1 MHCKYGFKQIE
12 IQCNKTIFFCSGDGT
27 CKHVAALLFGLQAFV
42 QSLTDRSAIGVTD
55 QLAKW
60 TNPTRSS
67 RPVKVIQ
74 LDLRRDTNGET
85 PTKPTGQFYKPVYTP
100 QQEVENKSI
109 EKQVYKLMKT
119 EELEACAA
127 YTLSD
132 SSESEYEF
140 ENTVHDNVLDLAKT
154 ANNTFENFLNV
165 LKMYYN
171 RDVCEQIFQDSK
183 SQSSCDTWFYQR
195 LGRITASIVH
205 SCLHFTGRN
214 ENGFLIKQILGQY
227 NNSNINVASLNHGKK
242 YEIKAR
248 DMYIEEQQTCHGN
261 FNCDLSGFVISR
273 EIPYIGAS
281 PDGFVQCDC
290 CGKGCIEIKCPFLY
304 AKNTAFEAVCH
315 DSKNFEIIQGVPSLV
330 KKESSPYFCQ
340 IQCQLAVTKREWCD
354 LVIYTHSGIFTHR
367 VNFDASLWEKITDK
381 LAGFY
386 KKYVYSKL
394 CP

>member
-1 MHCKYGFKQIE
+1 M
-12 IQCNKTIFFCSGDGT
+12 
-27 CKHVAALLFGLQAFV
+27 
-42 QSLTDRSAIGVTD
+42 
-55 QLAKW
+55 
-60 TNPTRSS
+60 
-67 RPVKVIQ
+67 Q
-74 LDLRRDTNGET
+74 LDLRRDPNGET
-85 PTKPTGQFYKPVYTP
+85 PTKPTGQFYNPVYTP

-109 EKQVYKLMKT
+109 EKHVYKLMKT

-132 SSESEYEF
+132 SPETEYEF

-171 RDVCEQIFQDSK
+171 RDVCQQIFKDSK
-183 SQSSCDTWFYQR
+183 SQNSCDTWVYQR

-227 NNSNINVASLNHGKK
+227 NNSSINVASLNHGKRYGK
-242 YEIKAR
+242 RYEIKSR
-248 DMYIEEQQTCHGN
+248 DMYIEQQTCHEN

-273 EIPYIGAS
+273 ESPYIGGS

-304 AKNTAFEAVCH
+304 AKNTAFEA
-315 DSKNFEIIQGVPSLV
+315 
-330 KKESSPYFCQ
+330 
-340 IQCQLAVTKREWCD
+340 
-354 LVIYTHSGIFTHR
+354 
-367 VNFDASLWEKITDK
+367 
-381 LAGFY
+381 
-386 KKYVYSKL
+386 
-394 CP
+394 

>member
-1 MHCKYGFKQIE
+1 M
-12 IQCNKTIFFCSGDGT
+12 
-27 CKHVAALLFGLQAFV
+27 FGLQAFD

-74 LDLRRDTNGET
+74 LDLRRDPNSET

-100 QQEVENKSI
+100 QKENKSI
-109 EKQVYKLMKT
+109 KKQVYKLMKT
-119 EELEACAA
+119 EELEPCAA

-140 ENTVHDNVLDLAKT
+140 ENPVHDNVLDLAKT
-154 ANNTFENFLNV
+154 ANYTFENFLNV

-183 SQSSCDTWFYQR
+183 SQSSSNTWFYQH

-214 ENGFLIKQILGQY
+214 ENGFIIKQILGQY
-227 NNSNINVASLNHGKK
+227 NNSSINVASLNHGKK

-248 DMYIEEQQTCHGN
+248 DMNIEEQQTCHGN
-261 FNCDLSGFVISR
+261 FNCD
-273 EIPYIGAS
+273 
-281 PDGFVQCDC
+281 
-290 CGKGCIEIKCPFLY
+290 
-304 AKNTAFEAVCH
+304 
-315 DSKNFEIIQGVPSLV
+315 
-330 KKESSPYFCQ
+330 
-340 IQCQLAVTKREWCD
+340 
-354 LVIYTHSGIFTHR
+354 
-367 VNFDASLWEKITDK
+367 
-381 LAGFY
+381 
-386 KKYVYSKL
+386 
-394 CP
+394 